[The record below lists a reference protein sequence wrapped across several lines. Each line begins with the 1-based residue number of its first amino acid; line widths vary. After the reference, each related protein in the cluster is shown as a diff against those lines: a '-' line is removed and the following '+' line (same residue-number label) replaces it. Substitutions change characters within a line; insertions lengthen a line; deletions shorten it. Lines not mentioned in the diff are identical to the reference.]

1 MVEKLGYAL
10 LIIVA
15 VVWLL
20 GMLAGMFIAW
30 PYGIVGLIAFV
41 GIGLLFIKVLRERL
55 ASKEDSHY
63 SKNVE
68 R

>member
-30 PYGIVGLIAFV
+30 PYGIIGLIAFV